1 MHIGYKLSQITIRT
15 NNFNPH
21 RPPKPNSDEVFF
33 TRRIKGPAGI
43 VIFTTVGVIYHKWN
57 AINPYSRGKTL
68 VGIWVLA

>member
-33 TRRIKGPAGI
+33 YSSDKGAGWYRDLHNCWS
-43 VIFTTVGVIYHKWN
+43 GL
-57 AINPYSRGKTL
+57 S
-68 VGIWVLA
+68 